1 MKALRPGRTSDK
13 DLWSK
18 KDVWFKPFQRH
29 FGVDAAAAAL

>member
-1 MKALRPGRTSDK
+1 MKALRPGRTSD
-13 DLWSK
+13 